1 MKETQMF
8 QTQLSDHAMRTV
20 WTLLSDYL
28 GISTWKKKMPSKTQT
43 LRHVVLEYPMNNI
56 ELFHCCYKKF
66 VIFLLLDE
74 KAVNE
79 NGLSFY

>member
-1 MKETQMF
+1 MF
-8 QTQLSDHAMRTV
+8 QTQRSDHAMRAV

-28 GISTWKKKMPSKTQT
+28 GISTWKKEMRSKTQT
-43 LRHVVLEYPMNNI
+43 LRHVALEYPMNSI
-56 ELFHCCYKKF
+56 ELFHCSYKKF
-66 VIFLLLDE
+66 VIFLFLDE